1 MSVIWLFVKRVLTAS
16 FNNTFFGKYDH
27 YKSNAKIRGKWH
39 IKKNA
44 GSNMYTAEYCI
55 RMKKLIYKK
64 YLKKI

>member
-1 MSVIWLFVKRVLTAS
+1 MIIIKAMQ
-16 FNNTFFGKYDH
+16 KYGE
-27 YKSNAKIRGKWH
+27 NGTLR
-39 IKKNA
+39 KNA